1 MATTTGTPP
10 AEPQRGFDELLAAL
24 KQVVDRLESGQLSL
38 EAALGAFEEGVRL
51 AREGSQLLD
60 AAERRVEVLSQG
72 DEGEATTRPFEPP
85 R

>member
-1 MATTTGTPP
+1 MAPPTGET
-10 AEPQRGFDELLAAL
+10 QRGFDEVLASL

-60 AAERRVEVLSQG
+60 AAERRVEILSQG
-72 DEGEATTRPFEPP
+72 EGGETTARPFEAPK
-85 R
+85 